1 MAYDNTNRKKYKELP
16 AGQSDKL
23 NLDRFPNF
31 HRSGSVKVM
40 RKKYY
45 GKDAL
50 LLRCG
55 NYIYN
60 CSSEPE
66 FFNKL

>member
-1 MAYDNTNRKKYKELP
+1 MQKIYKEIS
-16 AGQSDKL
+16 AGQSEKL

-31 HRSGSVKVM
+31 NRSGSIKGM
-40 RKKYY
+40 RAKHY
-45 GKDAL
+45 GKKAL

-55 NYIYN
+55 QYIYN

-66 FFNKL
+66 FFNTL